1 MSHRVQTAGSAPV
14 KRRMFRY
21 SLVLTSAAF
30 VAAGIA
36 SLWVPAA
43 PASAASL
50 PRGRPAVGTG
60 VLPVDSGPGLL
71 GVPGR

>member
-1 MSHRVQTAGSAPV
+1 MSHHGHTAGPAPV

-21 SLVLTSAAF
+21 MMVLTSAAF
-30 VAAGIA
+30 IAAGIA
-36 SLWVPAA
+36 SLWVPAP
-43 PASAASL
+43 PASAAGL
-50 PRGRPAVGTG
+50 PRVRTVVGTG